1 MKKIYLFQANE
12 PFNHDVFNGLIN
24 ELIPGTD
31 VFYEDDMNGSFTADA
46 ECAIALEKNIFSFHQ
61 GLGIIRISILV
72 SHSLGELT
80 QYCKRSFLDYF
91 PNQCIYLSDFL
102 YKRTSFGDFYF
113 IHYLKQEFD
122 SLDDELIE
130 TVGAFLRCGLN
141 GLNTA
146 KMLGIHR
153 NTFNYRLN
161 EFIEKTNCDIRD
173 YHNAMVLELYFQF
186 VKRH

>member
-12 PFNHDVFNGLIN
+12 PFSHDVFNGLIS

-46 ECAIALEKNIFSFHQ
+46 EYAIELEKNMYSIHKA
-61 GLGIIRISILV
+61 LDVRISILV
-72 SHSLGELT
+72 SHSLGEVT

-102 YKRTSFGDFYF
+102 YKRSSFGDFYYV
-113 IHYLKQEFD
+113 HYLKTEFEPI
-122 SLDDELIE
+122 DDELIE
-130 TVGAFLRCGLN
+130 TVGTFLRCGLN
-141 GLNTA
+141 GINTA
-146 KMLGIHR
+146 KTLGIHR

-161 EFIEKTNCDIRD
+161 EFIKQTNCDIRD